1 MTIYANVM
9 EILYSSVIYVQI
21 VAMVILAITALN
33 VVNPLNKTMILVSFG
48 TIVAVLLRSILYW
61 IETMVIMTYGTA
73 KKIWV
78 ELIFQ
83 RFVNNLGTDPNRELK
98 LLIVMAIIIIF
109 MYIWKVC
116 KYLQSTKVVYVV
128 PSKVKKGDAC
138 YVEERAMPNSIYE
151 HIKVLPPFQAMV
163 MASLDGYK
171 YHVMGQ
177 CFWVDEGLVTAAH
190 VIEGFEHLCI
200 YRDLE
205 HSINIKATEFEC
217 GNGDYAVCR
226 EPTKITQKVGLS
238 KAKLSPVAVQ
248 KNGGVTVNV
257 SAMDKRT
264 AGFLDEHTQFGFVTY
279 TGSTTKGFSGAP
291 YCFGRTVYGMH
302 LGSDSKNM
310 GYDGAFLKAELKP
323 SRLIKQK
330 LGIKTEDSAEW
341 LIGQVDRY
349 AELDYVRSPGNP
361 DEWRVRVGGRYH
373 LVDDEVMATLLQARK
388 GTEVRI
394 GKLKDFQREALFS
407 RGEISKKS
415 SNHPKLAKEEDPEK
429 AMVKGLLAE
438 FGRTSIVTE
447 EPMVRESGPSVDGL
461 PLAPRD
467 AMSFND
473 SGNLL
478 RAPTVDVGALGV
490 ENVRREFVRNPSSQT
505 CQQMVCTCQTPS
517 VSYHM
522 ESRKSMPAQQSE
534 ASARTV
540 KNKNRRMLRQQQKKE
555 LELYKQLCGPIQ
567 HGASTL
573 HPQQTQMHGSTQ
585 SLTKH

>member
-9 EILYSSVIYVQI
+9 EFLYSSVIYVQI

-48 TIVAVLLRSILYW
+48 TIVAVMLRSILYW

-73 KKIWV
+73 RKIWA

-83 RFVNNLGTDPNRELK
+83 RFVNNFGADSNRELK
-98 LLIVMAIIIIF
+98 LLIVMAVIIVL

-116 KYLQSTKVVYVV
+116 NYLQNTQVVYVV

-248 KNGGVTVNV
+248 QNGGVTVNV

-341 LIGQVDRY
+341 LIGQVDKY
-349 AELDYVRSPGNP
+349 EELDYVRSPGNP

-373 LVDDEVMATLLQARK
+373 LVDDEVMATLLQARR

-407 RGEISKKS
+407 RGEITKEN
-415 SNHPKLAKEEDPEK
+415 SNHPKLAKEE
-429 AMVKGLLAE
+429 
-438 FGRTSIVTE
+438 
-447 EPMVRESGPSVDGL
+447 DGL

-478 RAPTVDVGALGV
+478 RAPTVDVGALGA
-490 ENVRREFVRNPSSQT
+490 ENVRREFVRNPSLQT
-505 CQQMVCTCQTPS
+505 CQQMACTCQTPS
-517 VSYHM
+517 VSYHT
-522 ESRKSMPAQQSE
+522 ESRKSMPVQQSE

-555 LELYKQLCGPIQ
+555 LELYKQLYGPIQ
-567 HGASTL
+567 HGASTS